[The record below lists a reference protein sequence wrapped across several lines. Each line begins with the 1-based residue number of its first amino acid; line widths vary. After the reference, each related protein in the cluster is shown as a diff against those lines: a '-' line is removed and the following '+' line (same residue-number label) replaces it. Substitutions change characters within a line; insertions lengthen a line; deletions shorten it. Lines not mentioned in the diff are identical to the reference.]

1 MKETYKLEQTPRQ
14 PERLIGGPKNG
25 TGEDRLITN
34 PAPNR
39 ITQSESKTH
48 HENGKQAEILGKKM
62 SLRNLNLE
70 TQSSEGGSEEKSSS
84 HADVDSEDQ
93 VEPIQDVKIMRREKK
108 SLNYLLK
115 VRAEI
120 QKELDLRVSN
130 CRALKK
136 RVAELATEHQKLLP
150 KLDRIGVEHQSE
162 LEFLE

>member
-1 MKETYKLEQTPRQ
+1 M
-14 PERLIGGPKNG
+14 
-25 TGEDRLITN
+25 TN

-48 HENGKQAEILGKKM
+48 NENVKQAEMLKKKM
-62 SLRNLNLE
+62 SVRDLNLE
-70 TQSSEGGSEEKSSS
+70 TQSSADGSEEQSSS

-93 VEPIQDVKIMRREKK
+93 VEHIQDAKIMRREKK

-136 RVAELATEHQKLLP
+136 RVAELAIEHQKLLP

-162 LEFLE
+162 LELLE